1 MPPARL
7 GPPPTAS
14 EDLRARVPAP
24 MLTALEITLLLLAA
38 SIVSVLLLRAVGMP
52 ALVAYLLVGVVLG
65 PYAGNLAANSDAV
78 HTLAELGVV
87 FLMFTLGLEFNLSK
101 LSAMRRFVFGL
112 GSAQVVTTI
121 GVAMLA
127 AALLPAA
134 WIAVAMPGGL
144 DWRGA
149 LALGGAVAMSST
161 ALVSK
166 LLAERHALETDHG
179 RRVFAVLLFQ
189 DLALIPLLIVIPA
202 LGGGR
207 DDWWLPVGWA
217 LAKAAV
223 LLVVLLRFGPPLMQG
238 WFLRVA
244 RQRSHEL
251 FTLNILLAALL
262 FAWLTKKAGLSMELG
277 AFVAGMLISETE
289 YRYQVEEDIK
299 PFRDILL
306 GLFFITI
313 GMKLDLGVV
322 LGSWPLVA
330 LYLTLPILLKFA
342 IVVAVARAMGDS
354 APVAIRSGV
363 WLAQAGEFAF
373 VLLALAADSS
383 LLAPAT
389 LQPMLAAMLLSM
401 LASPWLIARADW
413 LALRVSNEEWLQR
426 SLDLQKIAARS
437 LSRDRHVVICGYGR
451 SGQSLAHVLE
461 AEKVPFVALDL
472 DPDRVREAAS
482 AGESVV
488 YGDAT
493 RRETLLA
500 AGVHRASVLVVTY
513 DDTPTAI
520 RLLHQVRALAP
531 QLPVVVRTATDADLE
546 RLREAGATEVVPE
559 VVEGSLMLASHA
571 LALTGAPLA
580 RVLRRIRAIRE
591 DRYSLLRGWFHG
603 ADDREA
609 ETIETDHQRLHAVT
623 LLAGSAA
630 VGRALSSLPLDGC
643 EVSALVR
650 GGRRQREWPDDL
662 RLQPGDTLVL
672 AGTVEQ
678 VNAAEARLLRP

>member
-1 MPPARL
+1 
-7 GPPPTAS
+7 
-14 EDLRARVPAP
+14 
-24 MLTALEITLLLLAA
+24 MLTALEVTLLLLAA
-38 SIVSVLLLRAVGMP
+38 SIVAVLLLRALGMP

-65 PYAGNLAANSDAV
+65 PHAGDLAADTGAV

-101 LSAMRRFVFGL
+101 LVSMRRFVFGL
-112 GSAQVVTTI
+112 GSAQVVATI
-121 GVAMLA
+121 VAAMLA

-134 WIAVAMPGGL
+134 WIAWAVPGGL

-149 LALGGAVAMSST
+149 LALGGAFAMSST

-166 LLAERHALETDHG
+166 LLADRRALETDHG

-189 DLALIPLLIVIPA
+189 DLALIPLLIVLPA

-217 LAKAAV
+217 LAKAVV
-223 LLVVLLRFGPPLMQG
+223 LLVVLLRFGPPLMRS

-262 FAWLTKKAGLSMELG
+262 FAWLTKQAGLSMELG

-322 LGSWPLVA
+322 LGSWPQVA

-342 IVVAVARAMGDS
+342 IVVAVSRAMGDAS
-354 APVAIRSGV
+354 PVAIRSGV
-363 WLAQAGEFAF
+363 WLAQSGEFGF
-373 VLLALAADSS
+373 VLLALAAGSS
-383 LLAPAT
+383 LLAPAA

-401 LASPWLIARADW
+401 LASPWLIGRADW
-413 LALRVSNEEWLQR
+413 LALRVSQQEWLQR
-426 SLDLQKIAARS
+426 SLDLQRIAASS

-461 AEKVPFVALDL
+461 AENVPFVALDL

-500 AGVHRASVLVVTY
+500 AGVHRAAVLVVTY
-513 DDTPTAI
+513 DDTHTAI

-531 QLPVVVRTATDADLE
+531 HLPVVVRTSTDADLE

-559 VVEGSLMLASHA
+559 IVEGSLMLASHA

-591 DRYSLLRGWFHG
+591 DRYGLLRGWFHG
-603 ADDREA
+603 ADDRES
-609 ETIETDHQRLHAVT
+609 ETIETDHLRLHAVT
-623 LLAGSAA
+623 LPAGSAA
-630 VGRALSSLPLDGC
+630 IGRPLSSLPLDGC
-643 EVSALVR
+643 EVNALVR
-650 GGRRQREWPDDL
+650 AGRRQREWSPDL
-662 RLQPGDTLVL
+662 QLQPGDTLVL

-678 VNAAEARLLRP
+678 VGAAEARLLRR

>member
-1 MPPARL
+1 
-7 GPPPTAS
+7 
-14 EDLRARVPAP
+14 
-24 MLTALEITLLLLAA
+24 MLTALELTLLLLAA
-38 SIVSVLLLRAVGMP
+38 SIVAVLALRKVGMP
-52 ALVAYLLVGVVLG
+52 PLVAYLLVGVVFG
-65 PYAGNLAANSDAV
+65 PHTGGLAEGEAL

-87 FLMFTLGLEFNLSK
+87 FLMFTLGLEFNLGK

-121 GVAMLA
+121 VAVVA
-127 AALLPAA
+127 AVAVLPAA
-134 WIAVAMPGGL
+134 WLAIALPGGI

-149 LALGGAVAMSST
+149 IALGGALAMSST
-161 ALVSK
+161 ALVST
-166 LLAERHALETDHG
+166 LLADRHALETDHG

-202 LGGGR
+202 LGDGR
-207 DDWWLPVGWA
+207 GDWWMAVGWA

-306 GLFFITI
+306 GLFFVTI
-313 GMKLDLGVV
+313 GMKLDPAVV
-322 LGSWPLVA
+322 LGSWGHVLA
-330 LYLTLPILLKFA
+330 YATLPILLKFGL
-342 IVVAVARAMGDS
+342 VAALVRADGTP

-363 WLAQAGEFAF
+363 WLAQAGEFGF
-373 VLLALAADSS
+373 VLLALAADSR
-383 LLAPAT
+383 LLPADT

-401 LASPWLIARADW
+401 LASPWLIGRADW
-413 LALRVSNEEWLQR
+413 LAMRVSNQEWMQR
-426 SLDLQKIAARS
+426 SLQLQTIAARS

-461 AEKVPFVALDL
+461 AERVPFVALDL

-488 YGDAT
+488 FGDAT

-500 AGVHRASVLVVTY
+500 AGVHRASVLVVTH

-520 RLLHQVRALAP
+520 RLLRQVRALAP
-531 QLPVVVRTATDADLE
+531 QLPVVVRTSTDADLE
-546 RLREAGATEVVPE
+546 RLLEAGATEVVPE
-559 VVEGSLMLASHA
+559 IVEGSLMLASHA

-580 RVLRRIRAIRE
+580 RVLRRIRSIRE
-591 DRYSLLRGWFHG
+591 DRYSLLRGYFHG
-603 ADDREA
+603 ADDREG
-609 ETIETDHQRLHAVT
+609 ETIEGDHLHLHAVT
-623 LLAGSAA
+623 LPEGAPAIGQPVGGVALAGCT
-630 VGRALSSLPLDGC
+630 L
-643 EVSALVR
+643 SALVR
-650 GGRRQREWPDDL
+650 DGRRRLDWPAELDL
-662 RLQPGDTLVL
+662 RAGDTLVL

-678 VNAAEARLLRP
+678 VLAAEDRLLRA

>member
-1 MPPARL
+1 
-7 GPPPTAS
+7 
-14 EDLRARVPAP
+14 
-24 MLTALEITLLLLAA
+24 MLTALEVTLLLLAA
-38 SIVSVLLLRAVGMP
+38 SIAAVLLLRAFGMP

-65 PYAGNLAANSDAV
+65 PYAGNLAANTEAV
-78 HTLAELGVV
+78 HLLAELGVV
-87 FLMFTLGLEFNLSK
+87 FLMFTLGLEFSLPK
-101 LSAMRRFVFGL
+101 LVAMRRFVLGL
-112 GSAQVVTTI
+112 GSMQVLATI
-121 GVAMLA
+121 GAVMLA
-127 AALLPAA
+127 AVLVPAA
-134 WIAVAMPGGL
+134 WLAVVLPGGI

-149 LALGGAVAMSST
+149 LALGGALAMSST

-166 LLAERHALETDHG
+166 MLAERRELESEHG

-202 LGGGR
+202 LGNGR
-207 DDWWLPVGWA
+207 EDWWMAIGWA
-217 LAKAAV
+217 LVKTAV

-322 LGSWPLVA
+322 LQSWQLVL
-330 LYLTLPILLKFA
+330 LYATLPILLKFGLVA
-342 IVVAVARAMGDS
+342 LIVRGMRDT
-354 APVAIRSGV
+354 APTAIRCGV
-363 WLAQAGEFAF
+363 WLAQAGEFGF
-373 VLLALAADSS
+373 VLLALAADSR
-383 LLAPAT
+383 LLAGPM

-401 LASPWLIARADW
+401 LVSPWLIGRADW
-413 LALRVSNEEWLQR
+413 LAMRVSGQEWLQR
-426 SLDLQKIAARS
+426 SLQLQTIAARS
-437 LSRDRHVVICGYGR
+437 LSRDRHIIICGYGR

-488 YGDAT
+488 FGDAT

-513 DDTPTAI
+513 DDTHEAI
-520 RLLHQVRALAP
+520 RLLHLVRALAP
-531 QLPVVVRTATDADLE
+531 QLPVVVRTATDADLD
-546 RLREAGATEVVPE
+546 RLLAAGATEVVPE
-559 VVEGSLMLASHA
+559 VVEGGLMLASHA
-571 LALTGAPLA
+571 LALNGAPLS

-591 DRYSLLRGWFHG
+591 DRYRLLRGYFHG
-603 ADDREA
+603 ADDQES
-609 ETIETDHQRLHAVT
+609 ETIEEDHLRLHAVT
-623 LLAGSAA
+623 VPAGASAIGLRFDALSLAGCT
-630 VGRALSSLPLDGC
+630 VN
-643 EVSALVR
+643 ALVR
-650 GGRRQREWPDDL
+650 GGRRRLDLPPDL
-662 RLQPGDTLVL
+662 LLEAGDTLVL

-678 VNAAEARLLRP
+678 VNAAESRLLRTRT

>member
-1 MPPARL
+1 
-7 GPPPTAS
+7 
-14 EDLRARVPAP
+14 

-38 SIVSVLLLRAVGMP
+38 SIAAVLALRALGMP

-65 PYAGNLAANSDAV
+65 PYAGNLAANTEAV

-87 FLMFTLGLEFNLSK
+87 FLMFTLGLEFNVAK
-101 LSAMRRFVFGL
+101 LHAMRRHVFGL
-112 GSAQVVTTI
+112 GSAQVAATI
-121 GVAMLA
+121 AAVMLA
-127 AALLPAA
+127 VALLPGLLPAGVVPA
-134 WIAVAMPGGL
+134 TL
-144 DWRGA
+144 DWRAG

-166 LLAERHALETDHG
+166 LLAERHALETEHG

-202 LGGGR
+202 LGKG
-207 DDWWLPVGWA
+207 DDEWWLPIGWA

-223 LLVVLLRFGPPLMQG
+223 LLVVLLRFGPPLMHH

-313 GMKLDLGVV
+313 GMKLDVAVV
-322 LGSWPLVA
+322 LMAWPQVL
-330 LYLTLPILLKFA
+330 LYATLPILLKFGL
-342 IVVAVARAMGDS
+342 VVAVSRAMGDPP
-354 APVAIRSGV
+354 PVAIRTGV

-373 VLLALAADSS
+373 VLLALAADSR
-383 LLAPAT
+383 LLPQSD
-389 LQPMLAAMLLSM
+389 LQPILAAMLLSM
-401 LASPWLIARADW
+401 LASPWLIGRADW
-413 LALRVSNEEWLQR
+413 LALRVSQQEWLQR
-426 SLDLQKIAARS
+426 SLQLQTIAARS
-437 LSRDRHVVICGYGR
+437 LSRDRHVIICGYGR

-461 AEKVPFVALDL
+461 AEKVAFVALDL

-482 AGESVV
+482 AGEAVV

-500 AGVHRASVLVVTY
+500 AGVHRAAVLVVTY
-513 DDTPTAI
+513 DDTAGAL
-520 RLLHQVRALAP
+520 RLLHMVRELAP
-531 QLPVVVRTATDADLE
+531 QLPVVVRTATDADLD
-546 RLREAGATEVVPE
+546 RLRDAGATEVVPE

-571 LALTGAPLA
+571 LVLTGAPLA
-580 RVLRRIRAIRE
+580 RVLRRIRSIRE
-591 DRYSLLRGWFHG
+591 GRYGLMRGYFHG
-603 ADDREA
+603 ADDQEA
-609 ETIETDHQRLHAVT
+609 ETIEADHLRLHAVT
-623 LLAGSAA
+623 LPAGSVAVGMPLAG
-630 VGRALSSLPLDGC
+630 LPLEGC
-643 EVSALVR
+643 AINALVR
-650 GGRRQREWPDDL
+650 GGRRQLEWPADF
-662 RLQPGDTLVL
+662 RARAGDTLVL

-678 VNAAEARLLRP
+678 VNAAEARLLQG

>member
-1 MPPARL
+1 
-7 GPPPTAS
+7 
-14 EDLRARVPAP
+14 
-24 MLTALEITLLLLAA
+24 MLTALEVTLLLLAA
-38 SIVSVLLLRAVGMP
+38 SIAAVLLLRAFGMP

-65 PYAGNLAANSDAV
+65 PYAGNLAANTEAV
-78 HTLAELGVV
+78 HLLAELGVV
-87 FLMFTLGLEFNLSK
+87 FLMFTLGLEFSLPK
-101 LSAMRRFVFGL
+101 LVAMRRFVLGL
-112 GSAQVVTTI
+112 GSMQVLATI
-121 GVAMLA
+121 GAVMLA
-127 AALLPAA
+127 AVLVPAA
-134 WIAVAMPGGL
+134 WLAVVLPGGI

-149 LALGGAVAMSST
+149 LALGGALAMSST

-166 LLAERHALETDHG
+166 MLAERRELESEHG

-202 LGGGR
+202 LGNGR
-207 DDWWLPVGWA
+207 EDWWMAIGWA
-217 LAKAAV
+217 LVKTAV

-322 LGSWPLVA
+322 LQSWQLVL
-330 LYLTLPILLKFA
+330 LYATLPILLKFGLVA
-342 IVVAVARAMGDS
+342 LIVRGMRDT
-354 APVAIRSGV
+354 APTAIRCGV
-363 WLAQAGEFAF
+363 WLAQAGEFGF
-373 VLLALAADSS
+373 VLLALAADSR
-383 LLAPAT
+383 LLAGPM

-401 LASPWLIARADW
+401 LVSPWLIGRADW
-413 LALRVSNEEWLQR
+413 LAMRVSGQEWLQR
-426 SLDLQKIAARS
+426 SLQLQTIAARS
-437 LSRDRHVVICGYGR
+437 LSRDRHIIICGYGR

-488 YGDAT
+488 FGDAT

-513 DDTPTAI
+513 DDTHEAI
-520 RLLHQVRALAP
+520 RLLHLVRALAP
-531 QLPVVVRTATDADLE
+531 QLPVVVRTATDADLD
-546 RLREAGATEVVPE
+546 RLLAAGATEVVPE
-559 VVEGSLMLASHA
+559 VVEGGLMLASHA
-571 LALTGAPLA
+571 LALNGAPLA

-591 DRYSLLRGWFHG
+591 DRYRLLRGYFHG
-603 ADDREA
+603 ADDQES
-609 ETIETDHQRLHAVT
+609 ETIEEDHLRLHAVT
-623 LLAGSAA
+623 VPAGASAIGLRFDALSLAGCT
-630 VGRALSSLPLDGC
+630 VN
-643 EVSALVR
+643 ALVR
-650 GGRRQREWPDDL
+650 GGRRRLDLPPDL
-662 RLQPGDTLVL
+662 LLEAGDTLVL

-678 VNAAEARLLRP
+678 VNAAESRLLRTRT